1 MSRKVLQLVPA
12 LALVVLAIVWIAPRA
27 KGQSAGQPSTKD
39 GDWPT
44 FTAQLNGCKCSPLD
58 QINASN
64 FSKLEVAWRFK
75 TDNLGPRPEN
85 KLEGTPLEVHGT
97 VYATAGSHKSAV
109 ALDGRTGEMK
119 WKYSVD
125 EGDRALWSPRQLSGR
140 GLAYWT
146 DGRGDERIL
155 FTTQG
160 YQLVELNAKTGAPIA
175 AFGNNG
181 LVDLKVGV
189 LYGEFNA
196 KTLKYEQKQIDL
208 TKGEIGWHS
217 APTVVNDIVIIGSS
231 MAEGIGYTHSD
242 NTKGLAR
249 AFDVRTG
256 KQVWRFNTMPAPGE
270 FGHETWEENSWD
282 WTGNTGVWT
291 QISVDPELG
300 MVYLPVETPTI
311 DEYGGNR
318 PGNNLFAES
327 LVAVDL
333 KTGVRKWHF
342 QMVHHGLWDHDNSSA
357 SLLMDVN
364 IDGRPR
370 KVVAQ
375 PTKQGWLY
383 VFDRITGVP
392 IWPIPETPVPASDV
406 PGEKAAKTQPFP
418 SAPPPY
424 SRTYVSTND
433 VIDFTPALR
442 AQGLANLKNY
452 RWEQTPFVPPAYVR
466 PGGAQGSVNIGNTG
480 GGVNWPG
487 SAFDP
492 ETGIFYTQ
500 AANSGVSTGGFTDT
514 QLAEVHPDGQMK
526 MGANGARLPIWEDPA
541 TKNGRGNPGG
551 LSVSGALAT
560 PANQQLVARGGA
572 AGAADAGGRGA
583 APAGGRG
590 AAPAAAAA
598 AAPAAGGGAAGRGG
612 LTAGLSGL
620 SIVKP
625 PYGVVA
631 AIDVNKGTLMWQV
644 PDGDTPDNVRATLQQ
659 MGVNY
664 PEPTGQGGS
673 RGVLVTKGLVVVGEG
688 QVTANAGHPRGA
700 LLRAYDKQ
708 TGKLVGSVLMP
719 AQQSGSPMT
728 YSTGGRQ
735 YIIVAVSGGA
745 YTGEYIAYAL
755 PNSMVG
761 N

>member
-1 MSRKVLQLVPA
+1 MSRIVLRLVPA
-12 LALVVLAIVWIAPRA
+12 LALVAVSLVWVAPRIT
-27 KGQSAGQPSTKD
+27 GQATAPPSTKN

-44 FTAQLNGCKCSPLD
+44 FTADLRGSKYSPVD

-64 FSKLEVAWRFK
+64 FSKMEIAWRFK
-75 TDNLGPRPEN
+75 TDNIGPRPEN

-109 ALDGRTGEMK
+109 ALDAKTGEIK

-125 EGDRALWSPRQLSGR
+125 EGDRAMWSPRQLSGR
-140 GLAYWT
+140 GLAYWS

-175 AFGNNG
+175 AFGKDG
-181 LVDLKVGV
+181 IIDLKVGV
-189 LYGEFNA
+189 MYGKFNP
-196 KTLKYEQKQIDL
+196 KTLKYEQTQIDL

-217 APTVVNDIVIIGSS
+217 APTVVGDIVLVGSS
-231 MAEGIGYTHSD
+231 MAEGLGYTHSD
-242 NTKGLAR
+242 NAKGLAR

-256 KQVWRFNTMPAPGE
+256 KQIWRFNTMPGPGE
-270 FGHETWEENSWD
+270 FGHDTWEENSWD

-291 QISVDPELG
+291 QITVDPELG
-300 MVYLPVETPTI
+300 LVYLPVETPTI

-327 LVAVDL
+327 LVAVDM
-333 KTGVRKWHF
+333 KTGIRKWHF

-357 SLLMDVN
+357 SLLMDVT

-383 VFDRITGVP
+383 VFDRITGEP
-392 IWPIPETPVPASDV
+392 IWPMPETAVPQTDV
-406 PGEKAAKTQPFP
+406 PGEKTSKTQPIP
-418 SAPPPY
+418 SKPAPY

-433 VIDFTPALR
+433 IIDFTPALHQQ
-442 AQGLANLKNY
+442 ALDNLKNY
-452 RWEQTPFVPPAYVR
+452 RWEQSPFVPPAHVR
-466 PGGAQGSVNIGNTG
+466 PGGPQGSINIGNSG

-500 AANSGVSTGGFTDT
+500 AANSGVTTGGFSDA
-514 QLAEVHPDGQMK
+514 QLAEVSPDAQMK
-526 MGANGARLPIWEDPA
+526 MGQGGRLPIWEDPA

-551 LSVSGALAT
+551 LAVSGAA
-560 PANQQLVARGGA
+560 PANPTLVPRGGGP
-572 AGAADAGGRGA
+572 GAADAGGRGA
-583 APAGGRG
+583 ANAGRGAATANAGRG
-590 AAPAAAAA
+590 AAPAA
-598 AAPAAGGGAAGRGG
+598 GGGRGG
-612 LTAGLSGL
+612 LTQGLSGL

-631 AIDVNKGTLMWQV
+631 AIDVNKGSLMWQV
-644 PDGDTPDNVRATLQQ
+644 PDGDTPDSVRATLKQL
-659 MGVNY
+659 GVNY
-664 PEPTGQGGS
+664 PGETGQGGS
-673 RGVLVTKGLVVVGEG
+673 RGILVTKTLVIVGEG
-688 QVTANAGHPRGA
+688 QVTTQAGHPRGA

-728 YSTGGRQ
+728 YEVDGRQ
-735 YIIVAVSGGA
+735 YIIVAVSGGN
-745 YTGEYIAYAL
+745 YTGEYLAFAL
-755 PNSMVG
+755 PQSMIAH
-761 N
+761 